1 MNKGWS
7 FGSVVE
13 HDVLVNVIKYE
24 LHCISLVFYSNLL
37 LSSIK
42 FCTAR
47 NISPLTLSLHTKD
60 NLLIIFQYC
69 RSLISFL

>member
-13 HDVLVNVIKYE
+13 LDVLVNVIKYE
-24 LHCISLVFYSNLL
+24 LHSISLAFYSNLL

-47 NISPLTLSLHTKD
+47 NISPLTLSLYKGQPF
-60 NLLIIFQYC
+60 NN
-69 RSLISFL
+69 ISIL